1 MKKTL
6 LAGMICVAA
15 LVACNN
21 DKTGSTTVSD
31 TTTTA
36 SSQATDAANAAAA
49 ATRADT
55 ISTTHAMNPDNEFAG
70 EAADGG
76 MLEVKLG
83 QLAKAKG
90 TAASVKALGSMM
102 ATDHGKA
109 NDELKALAQKN
120 NIGLPAALSEKS
132 QKTYDGLAAKKGAD
146 FDKAYAAMMVDDHNE
161 DISKFQSEADN
172 GQNADLKA
180 FAAKTLPTLKHH
192 LEMSNST
199 KAGLK

>member
-1 MKKTL
+1 MKKTC
-6 LAGMICVAA
+6 LAGVICLASLA
-15 LVACNN
+15 ACNN
-21 DKTGSTTVSD
+21 NKTDSN
-31 TTTTA
+31 TTTTDTSA
-36 SSQATDAANAAAA
+36 QRMDTAAAPA
-49 ATRADT
+49 MDT
-55 ISTTHAMNPDNEFAG
+55 LAKTNVMNPDNEFAS

-83 QLAKAKG
+83 QLAKEKG
-90 TAASVKALGSMM
+90 SAASVKELGSMM

-109 NDELKALAQKN
+109 GDELKVVAQKN
-120 NIGLPAALSEKS
+120 NMSLPTALSAKN
-132 QKTYDGLAAKKGAD
+132 QKTYDDLAAKKGAD

-161 DISKFQSEADN
+161 DIPKFQSEADN

-192 LEMSNST
+192 LEMSKST